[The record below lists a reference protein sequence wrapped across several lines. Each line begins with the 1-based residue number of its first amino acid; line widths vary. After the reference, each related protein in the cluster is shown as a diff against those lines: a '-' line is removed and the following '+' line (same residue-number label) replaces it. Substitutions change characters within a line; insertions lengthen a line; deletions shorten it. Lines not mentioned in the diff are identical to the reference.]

1 MRRLAASLA
10 LLLPALSFAAGP
22 VRVVPSVAG
31 PLCASCG
38 LAGTQG
44 SSLGS
49 PSLSIS
55 GPSLSLSAPT
65 LSATLA
71 PSLSAPGALTVS
83 APIAAL
89 SAPAGGAAPQLIL
102 PGRASAGAPKKL
114 IVAAGGDVEEALA
127 AARRE
132 DEAAS
137 RAGQDGAAE
146 NERLMALFDG
156 SRPAG
161 DAPFGA
167 AVSAARGEGDV
178 RAIERSLAASVAD
191 IRRETDAAVPALR
204 RSVELGQWNGPHTT
218 LDGPCCGDAAPK
230 LAAYLRLRGYPAVLV
245 EAEFHFYVVVKLP
258 EGDVVV
264 DPTFRQ
270 FFGRGEAPASVPQ
283 VFVGTWPALDAE
295 FAAHQRAKS
304 TRLWPQRIYRS
315 EARVR
320 EDLLRE
326 AARSLASSSVEHAGL
341 RAAALSP
348 REGPSG
354 PQPLIIP

>member
-1 MRRLAASLA
+1 MSRLAALLA
-10 LLLPALSFAAGP
+10 LLLPALSFGAGP

-38 LAGTQG
+38 LAGAQS

-49 PSLSIS
+49 PSLSL
-55 GPSLSLSAPT
+55 GVPSLTLSAPM

-71 PSLSAPGALTVS
+71 PAHSEPGALAV
-83 APIAAL
+83 APHAAL
-89 SAPAGGAAPQLIL
+89 SAPAGGAAPQLII
-102 PGRASAGAPKKL
+102 PGRADGAPKKL
-114 IVAAGGDVEEALA
+114 IVAASADVEESLA

-132 DEAAS
+132 DEKA
-137 RAGQDGAAE
+137 RQEGAPADSGAE
-146 NERLMALFDG
+146 NARLMALFDG

-161 DAPFGA
+161 DSPFGEG
-167 AVSAARGEGDV
+167 VTAARGERDIRSLE
-178 RAIERSLAASVAD
+178 RALAASVAEL
-191 IRRETDAAVPALR
+191 RRETDAAVPALR

-270 FFGRGEAPASVPQ
+270 FLPQ
-283 VFVGTWPALDAE
+283 VFVGTWPELDAA
-295 FAAHQRAKS
+295 FTAHQRAKS
-304 TRLWPQRIYRS
+304 TRLWPPRIYRS

-326 AARSLASSSVEHAGL
+326 AAGGLASSSLEHAGL
-341 RAAALSP
+341 RAAALAP

-354 PQPLIIP
+354 PRPLLIP